1 MLFINILFPFVLIY
15 TLPLFLA
22 VSNSPAEFVLNAMA
36 LIFIVTLDDIP
47 EGKRNAYA
55 ISLAEDLDTSNPET
69 LDPESTPTE
78 GTVLP
83 WGHVVTR
90 NVEAGP
96 MGSVQIPRNPARD
109 PESGWGTHYRNKLL
123 STIHH

>member
-1 MLFINILFPFVLIY
+1 MIFIDIWFPLALIY

-22 VSNSPAEFVLNAMA
+22 KSDSPAEFVLNAMA

-55 ISLAEDLDTSNPET
+55 ISLAEDLDTNDPET

-78 GTVLP
+78 DTVLP

-90 NVEAGP
+90 EAEIGSP
-96 MGSVQIPRNPARD
+96 TSVQSAREHTNQDTAPPLPPQNPATD
-109 PESGWGTHYRNKLL
+109 LESG
-123 STIHH
+123 

>member
-1 MLFINILFPFVLIY
+1 MIY

-83 WGHVVTR
+83 WGHVITR
-90 NVEAGP
+90 DEET
-96 MGSVQIPRNPARD
+96 GSPTSARSEREHTNQDTTSPARD
-109 PESGWGTHYRNKLL
+109 LESG
-123 STIHH
+123 

>member
-1 MLFINILFPFVLIY
+1 MREQQSLAKLGPASVSTAARGGPPF
-15 TLPLFLA
+15 
-22 VSNSPAEFVLNAMA
+22 
-36 LIFIVTLDDIP
+36 FIVTLDDIP

-55 ISLAEDLDTSNPET
+55 ISLAEDLDTSGPET

-78 GTVLP
+78 DTVLP

-109 PESGWGTHYRNKLL
+109 PESG
-123 STIHH
+123 

>member
-1 MLFINILFPFVLIY
+1 MIY

-83 WGHVVTR
+83 WGHVITR
-90 NVEAGP
+90 DEETGSPTSARSSPAPYEREA
-96 MGSVQIPRNPARD
+96 PARA
-109 PESGWGTHYRNKLL
+109 R
-123 STIHH
+123 STLPSFGHLREQRAPARA

>member
-1 MLFINILFPFVLIY
+1 MILINIAFPLALIY

-22 VSNSPAEFVLNAMA
+22 MSNSPAEFVLNAMA

-55 ISLAEDLDTSNPET
+55 ISLAEDLDTSGPET

-78 GTVLP
+78 DTVLP

-90 NVEAGP
+90 DIEAGP
-96 MGSVQIPRNPARD
+96 MGSVQIPRNPATD
-109 PESGWGTHYRNKLL
+109 LESG
-123 STIHH
+123 